1 MGIPRERR
9 LRSEKDLARV
19 RAEGRSVSAAALTLW
34 YCVNALSASR
44 VAFVA
49 SRRLGKATA
58 RNRVKRLLREA
69 VRQEEVKPGWDL
81 IFSARPLM
89 AEATFH
95 QAKNAVRDLLRRAG
109 LLGRESAAIHPSGDG
124 QERK

>member
-19 RAEGRSVSAAALTLW
+19 RAEGRNVSTASLTLR
-34 YCVNALSASR
+34 YCANALSTSR

-58 RNRVKRLLREA
+58 RNRAKRLLREA
-69 VRQEEVKPGWDL
+69 VRQEAVKPGWDL
-81 IFSARPLM
+81 IFSARPAM
-89 AEATFH
+89 AEATFP
-95 QAKNAVRDLLRRAG
+95 QARDAVGGLLRRAG
-109 LLGRESAAIHPSGDG
+109 LLGRESAAIHPSGQG
-124 QERK
+124 QERE